1 MRREA
6 KKKKKKKKKK
16 ELLLKTTTRTNNNDN
31 IKITPIV
38 RITVISPEIVHA
50 WRTERE
56 IFVQSPFNAEL
67 VSGEHGTRRER
78 VYGRGDGGD

>member
-6 KKKKKKKKKK
+6 KKKKKKKK
-16 ELLLKTTTRTNNNDN
+16 ELLSKTTTRTNNNDN
-31 IKITPIV
+31 IKITPVV

-56 IFVQSPFNAEL
+56 IFVQSPFDAEL
-67 VSGEHGTRRER
+67 AFGRARGTRRER
-78 VYGRGDGGD
+78 VYGRRDGGD